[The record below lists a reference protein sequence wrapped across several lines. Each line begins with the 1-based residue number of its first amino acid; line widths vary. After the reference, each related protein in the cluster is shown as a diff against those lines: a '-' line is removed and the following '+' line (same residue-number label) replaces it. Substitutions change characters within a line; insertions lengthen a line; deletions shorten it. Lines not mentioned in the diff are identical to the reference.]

1 MKKLPEKV
9 RNRLRREKILKAVAV
24 ELVLLVLLS
33 LALWRYR
40 PVTAEDL
47 ETETFYADTVETYY
61 SRRNSIDYITH
72 DDTVYKFTVRRNHL
86 SYEGESLFE
95 DLRTQRLTVSAL
107 PKPYSIINTKIIVD
121 LRSEKDVFLTMQD
134 FNKERRLGRIELVI
148 LFFVISF
155 LVQGGFFFLLD
166 KISYLIACIRLK
178 RGKAQELNI
187 SEYIQAEKRTIKHK
201 KRRKKK

>member
-9 RNRLRREKILKAVAV
+9 RNRLRKEKILKAVAV

-33 LALWRYR
+33 LGLWRYR

-47 ETETFYADTVETYY
+47 EIETFYADTVETYY
-61 SRRNSIDYITH
+61 SRRGTTDYITH
-72 DDTVYKFTVRRNHL
+72 DDTVYKFTVRRNRL
-86 SYEGESLFE
+86 SYQGESLFE
-95 DLRTQRLTVSAL
+95 DLRTQKLTVSAL

-121 LRSEKDVFLTMQD
+121 LRSEKTVFLTMQD
-134 FNKERRLGRIELVI
+134 FNKDRRLGRIELVI

-178 RGKAQELNI
+178 RGKAQNIKI
-187 SEYIQAEKRTIKHK
+187 SEYMQAEKRTIKHN